1 MISER
6 AYKPG
11 RTIDQALAELRRCS
25 GTQFD
30 ANIVENLARSLEPN
44 DDLVSHEDVKKPQMN
59 SLGDRTIL

>member
-30 ANIVENLARSLEPN
+30 ANIVENLARSVEPN
-44 DDLVSHEDVKKPQMN
+44 DHLISHDAVKKPQM
-59 SLGDRTIL
+59 D